1 MWGVPARNSL
11 FTGRENQLKSLYDK
25 FFEERSTTKSPRSAL
40 LESLGSQRNSGIKR
54 TELRGIGGVGKTQ
67 LSVEYCH
74 RHFGS
79 KYGFVVMIR
88 AESQASIAQ
97 DMRRLALDLGILGNE
112 SGCNKN
118 SNSSSNSDDSGGKS
132 ALSKE
137 DLSKQSSSRDH
148 IQPNS
153 AFQNGSN
160 DSNSNIDSSG
170 IRDTGESNVKTLTGD
185 IDDDEVMEIIK
196 RKLSRCRFRWLMV
209 FDNVED
215 FSVISKYL
223 PRGQLNDHFTPMS
236 SAASAVFTS
245 ATAAA
250 AVAATPLRCTV
261 DRELDLESSNP
272 SSTVEGQQ
280 NSDVDPM
287 SWINSVD
294 NIESQGG
301 GHVIITSRT
310 SHSSSNTYSNN
321 YSIHNGVNVCDS
333 TQMRHS
339 PSVSII
345 LECFDKSESLRFLDS
360 SLLQSATDSTTSSFT
375 STSQIVTTTSLSSSS
390 SEARSLS
397 ALADRMGH
405 LPLALAMASAY
416 LTRCDVTAS
425 EYLKRLDK
433 LIIYEEDVDD
443 SEEGSD
449 DDYDDD
455 SDGKHKSDTDD
466 SQGTCCRQGT
476 ENDSIEDNKNIS
488 AAVKCSSTFNCSNDS
503 DDNDLH
509 RRPRNAAGNDR
520 KKKEDGIVSEW
531 RLRKRG
537 REVDIVG
544 ANDYSVVSSLSI
556 SLDRI
561 LAESQAAYTV
571 LLLLGF
577 LSPDG
582 ITKVLVRRLLE
593 IGYFSTQTDIKNALF
608 TSTSGASRNISHQN
622 LSTAILGG
630 LVDPPSTDGQCGS
643 VHDNSQLSAD
653 GIPLSHSNPH
663 SLTLSAHARARKVK
677 MNVEKAT
684 TCRLASNKVQVHASM
699 SYDYT
704 VMSYLSSI
712 LIVFLTVSF
721 LPFPNF
727 EIQSLTLGGMVSVLL
742 LSCYALYGVKKFV
755 DDVITYALTGQSG
768 AFDKIGIVD
777 VQKNQE
783 HLEEAS
789 THTET
794 EVVEVMALMGEH
806 DNVNRG
812 KDGGNSLIT
821 AQTQQIETKHT
832 FASHYS
838 QSSENQNININQNQ
852 KQLQPQSPVQSEEN
866 VLRETDRV
874 WELLKQFSL
883 LSVRGGRGNRVGSI
897 HRLQQSV
904 LRSRIFKI
912 GGAKNAKT
920 HLGKCVYAINCL
932 WQFNMKDSD
941 TWEECGSLLN
951 HIQSLVGHV
960 RQYPLSADV
969 ARRFAVILSQAASYS
984 TEVLSRFD
992 YAQHLLE
999 SAVLIQ
1005 SKIIAAN
1012 KSETS
1017 EKATATGD
1025 ENQDRIALFELLDE
1039 KADVMHLLGKVLRIR
1054 GDYSKAERSLETALI
1069 MRKRTISRKICDTYH
1084 ELGVLSLR
1092 HHEYSIA
1099 FQYLTDS
1106 LVLKRSLRKE
1116 HQLSQLAFD
1125 DLKHQSQSLSGN
1137 GSRGG
1142 ASEVIMTETSEAAT
1156 LHQLAV
1162 IATGEGNYEDA
1173 ELLLL
1178 EALMLESTA
1187 ESGLQLDGAEGEGE
1201 RIEEEEEEGD
1211 DGSNST
1217 IDLDAIAE
1225 FEKTDLI
1232 EGVDMQ
1238 EVPTV
1243 AIVVHGDE
1251 KVSNDVD
1258 STQHKKKKYIKSR
1271 CADSSNKGIIMNQK
1285 RLSTLRKIAKMKI
1298 KLAALQNAGSKVRG
1312 TGNDFRK
1319 PRISVSRAAT
1329 LQQLGRVALR
1339 TGRLS
1344 EAETRFR
1351 DSLSLYHAAYG
1362 AEKFSRHINVAAVY
1376 HQLGCCFSAM
1386 HDFSEASKH
1395 FNLALATREMI
1406 YGNNLYSSTENN
1418 FQYNDNDDNNSST
1431 DCNGM
1436 SQSKTSDCGS
1446 IEIIQE
1452 IQALGQSELMV
1463 GKLKSAQ
1470 KLFLRQFDMC
1480 LKSLNLRV
1488 VTENNE
1494 MVIQID
1500 SHSDRMDNNNDMNIV
1515 GSSVGNSYSSSSS
1528 NSKGSNLTVSVGD
1541 NGVSRNAAVILS
1553 LPPPLFLSSASSSSS
1568 NLPLPELLSSA
1579 TSLRRKQDSLIR
1591 FLLFSV
1597 YSLKSICNREKN
1609 SCAAAD
1615 YARLARVVRR
1625 MLLQGKNNNDN
1636 FQTSDDTK
1644 STRDD
1649 STSNRPCSGITD
1661 TGTVCIL
1668 SSNNPDQKMEE
1679 DLNQANNDD
1688 NPQKKSSGQAV
1699 MSNEVSSCLL
1709 APKLLKSRDEIRAL
1723 TIQISKG
1730 KCCPTA
1736 IKSKISDLQFLELC
1750 LHSAP
1755 CNTENRG
1762 TFLNDDSTVHRDI
1775 APYNMDEVQLNDN
1788 QLDIDA
1794 LQFSNSGRQED
1805 WNNYV
1810 LVIGLKYAISCRSN
1824 LALIMK
1830 MIIPQTGSPC
1840 NESAGAVATSTDN
1853 GFQTQISSLFVSCD
1867 TLRLQLRNS
1876 GLHIEDSRT

>member
-1 MWGVPARNSL
+1 MLIGMWGVPARNSL
-11 FTGRENQLKSLYDK
+11 FTGRENQLKALYDK
-25 FFEERSTTKSPRSAL
+25 FFEERSTSKSPRSAFV
-40 LESLGSQRNSGIKR
+40 ESLGSQRNSGIKR

-97 DMRRLALDLGILGNE
+97 DMRRLASDLGILGND
-112 SGCNKN
+112 SSSNKN

-137 DLSKQSSSRDH
+137 LLSKQSSNRGH
-148 IQPNS
+148 TQPNS
-153 AFQNGSN
+153 ASQNGFR
-160 DSNSNIDSSG
+160 DSNSNIDSG
-170 IRDTGESNVKTLTGD
+170 RLGDTGQSNVKTLSGD

-236 SAASAVFTS
+236 SAASAVFAS

-250 AVAATPLRCTV
+250 AVTATPLRYTV

-280 NSDVDPM
+280 NSDVDSM

-294 NIESQGG
+294 NTESQGG

-333 TQMRHS
+333 THMRHS
-339 PSVSII
+339 PSVSIV

-360 SLLQSATDSTTSSFT
+360 SLLQSATDSTTLSIT
-375 STSQIVTTTSLSSSS
+375 STSQVVTTTSSSSS
-390 SEARSLS
+390 SVEARSLS

-433 LIIYEEDVDD
+433 LIIYEEYIND

-449 DDYDDD
+449 EDYEDD
-455 SDGKHKSDTDD
+455 SDDKHKSDTDE
-466 SQGTCCRQGT
+466 SQGTRCRQGT
-476 ENDSIEDNKNIS
+476 ENDSIEDSK
-488 AAVKCSSTFNCSNDS
+488 FDCSNE
-503 DDNDLH
+503 
-509 RRPRNAAGNDR
+509 RENAAEEDR
-520 KKKEDGIVSEW
+520 KKKEDGSVLGR
-531 RLRKRG
+531 RLRRRG

-593 IGYFSTQTDIKNALF
+593 IGYFCTETDIKSALS
-608 TSTSGASRNISHQN
+608 TSTRTSGASRNTSYQN
-622 LSTAILGG
+622 LSAAVLG
-630 LVDPPSTDGQCGS
+630 LVDLPSTEGQCGS
-643 VHDNSQLSAD
+643 VHDSSQSSTD
-653 GIPLSHSNPH
+653 GTLLSHSNLH
-663 SLTLSAHARARKVK
+663 SLTLSADARARKVK
-677 MNVEKAT
+677 IDVGEAT
-684 TCRLASNKVQVHASM
+684 TCRIASSKVQVHAPM

-704 VMSYLSSI
+704 VISYLASI

-721 LPFPNF
+721 LPLPSI
-727 EIQSLTLGGMVSVLL
+727 EILSLTLEGMVGVLL
-742 LSCYALYGVKKFV
+742 LSCYALYGVKRFV
-755 DDVITYALTGQSG
+755 DDVIMYTLTGLNS

-777 VQKNQE
+777 VQKNQK
-783 HLEEAS
+783 HLEES
-789 THTET
+789 SSHTDNEG
-794 EVVEVMALMGEH
+794 VEVMALMGEF
-806 DNVNRG
+806 DYVNGSIDVGSR
-812 KDGGNSLIT
+812 LIT
-821 AQTQQIETKHT
+821 AQTQLIESKHT
-832 FASHYS
+832 FAPHYL
-838 QSSENQNININQNQ
+838 QNSENQNLNTNQNQNQ
-852 KQLQPQSPVQSEEN
+852 KQPQPQVQVQSEEN

-912 GGAKNAKT
+912 GGAKNAKNQ
-920 HLGKCVYAINCL
+920 LGKCVYAINCM
-932 WQFNMKDSD
+932 WQFNIKDSD

-969 ARRFAVILSQAASYS
+969 ARRFAVILTQAASYS

-1005 SKIIAAN
+1005 GKIIAAD

-1017 EKATATGD
+1017 EKATGD
-1025 ENQDRIALFELLDE
+1025 DNQDRTALFELLDE

-1069 MRKRTISRKICDTYH
+1069 MRKRTKSRKICDTYH

-1116 HQLSQLAFD
+1116 HQLSQHAID

-1137 GSRGG
+1137 GSRGK
-1142 ASEVIMTETSEAAT
+1142 ASEMIMTETSEAAT

-1162 IATGEGNYEDA
+1162 IATGEGSYEDA

-1211 DGSNST
+1211 DRSNSA
-1217 IDLDAIAE
+1217 IDLDAITE
-1225 FEKTDLI
+1225 FEKTDVI
-1232 EGVDMQ
+1232 EGGGTQ
-1238 EVPTV
+1238 EAPTV
-1243 AIVVHGDE
+1243 TIAVHGDE
-1251 KVSNDVD
+1251 KVAIDAD

-1271 CADSSNKGIIMNQK
+1271 CTDSNKSIIMNQK
-1285 RLSTLRKIAKMKI
+1285 RLSTLRKIATIKV

-1312 TGNDFRK
+1312 TGNDLRK

-1376 HQLGCCFSAM
+1376 HQLGCCLSAM

-1395 FNLALATREMI
+1395 FSLALATREMI
-1406 YGNNLYSSTENN
+1406 YGNSLYGSTENN
-1418 FQYNDNDDNNSST
+1418 FLYLDNDTDDNNNNST
-1431 DCNGM
+1431 DYNGM
-1436 SQSKTSDCGS
+1436 SQCKTSDCGS

-1500 SHSDRMDNNNDMNIV
+1500 SHSDGMDNNNDMNVV
-1515 GSSVGNSYSSSSS
+1515 GSSVGNTSSSS

-1541 NGVSRNAAVILS
+1541 YGVSRNAAVILS
-1553 LPPPLFLSSASSSSS
+1553 LPPPLFLPSSSSS
-1568 NLPLPELLSSA
+1568 SLLLPELLSSA

-1597 YSLKSICNREKN
+1597 YSLKSICNREKK

-1636 FQTSDDTK
+1636 FQASDDTK
-1644 STRDD
+1644 SIRDD
-1649 STSNRPCSGITD
+1649 STSNRTNSGTTD
-1661 TGTVCIL
+1661 SSTVCIL
-1668 SSNNPDQKMEE
+1668 SIDNPDQKIEG
-1679 DLNQANNDD
+1679 DLHQANSDD
-1688 NPQKKSSGQAV
+1688 NPQKKSSNQAV
-1699 MSNEVSSCLL
+1699 VSNEVSSCLL
-1709 APKLLKSRDEIRAL
+1709 APKLLKSRDDVRAL
-1723 TIQISKG
+1723 TIQLSKG
-1730 KCCPTA
+1730 KCSPTA
-1736 IKSKISDLQFLELC
+1736 IESKISDLQCLELC
-1750 LHSAP
+1750 LRSAP
-1755 CNTENRG
+1755 CSTENRG

-1775 APYNMDEVQLNDN
+1775 APYNMDEVLLNDN
-1788 QLDIDA
+1788 RLDIEA
-1794 LQFSNSGRQED
+1794 LQNSNSGSQGD
-1805 WNNYV
+1805 WDNYV
-1810 LVIGLKYAISCRSN
+1810 LVIGLKYAISCRVN

-1830 MIIPQTGSPC
+1830 MMTSQTVSPC
-1840 NESAGAVATSTDN
+1840 NKLAGAVATSTDK
-1853 GFQTQISSLFVSCD
+1853 GFQSQISSLFVSCD

>member
-11 FTGRENQLKSLYDK
+11 FTGRENQLKALYDK
-25 FFEERSTTKSPRSAL
+25 FFEERSTSKSPRSAS

-97 DMRRLALDLGILGNE
+97 DMRRLALDLGILGND
-112 SGCNKN
+112 SSSNKN
-118 SNSSSNSDDSGGKS
+118 SNSSSNSDNSGGKS
-132 ALSKE
+132 TLSKE
-137 DLSKQSSSRDH
+137 ELSKQSSSRGH
-148 IQPNS
+148 TQPNS
-153 AFQNGSN
+153 ASQNDSR
-160 DSNSNIDSSG
+160 DSNSNMDSSSS
-170 IRDTGESNVKTLTGD
+170 RLSDTGQSNVKTLTGD

-236 SAASAVFTS
+236 SSASAVLAS
-245 ATAAA
+245 STAAA
-250 AVAATPLRCTV
+250 VTGTPLRYTV
-261 DRELDLESSNP
+261 NRELDLESLNP

-280 NSDVDPM
+280 TFDVDP
-287 SWINSVD
+287 
-294 NIESQGG
+294 NIESHGG

-333 TQMRHS
+333 THMRHS
-339 PSVSII
+339 PSVSIV

-375 STSQIVTTTSLSSSS
+375 STSQVMTTTSLSSSTV
-390 SEARSLS
+390 EARSLS

-433 LIIYEEDVDD
+433 LIIYEEDMDD
-443 SEEGSD
+443 SDEGSD
-449 DDYDDD
+449 DDYEDD
-455 SDGKHKSDTDD
+455 SDGKHKSDTDE
-466 SQGTCCRQGT
+466 SHGTYCRQGT
-476 ENDSIEDNKNIS
+476 ED
-488 AAVKCSSTFNCSNDS
+488 DS
-503 DDNDLH
+503 DEYDVPK
-509 RRPRNAAGNDR
+509 RRRNAVERDR
-520 KKKEDGIVSEW
+520 KKKENGLVSER

-577 LSPDG
+577 LSADG
-582 ITKVLVRRLLE
+582 ITKILVRRLLE
-593 IGYFSTQTDIKNALF
+593 IGYFSTETDIRSALF
-608 TSTSGASRNISHQN
+608 TSGASRNTSHQS
-622 LSTAILGG
+622 LSTAVLELLDLPSTEGQCGG
-630 LVDPPSTDGQCGS
+630 VHDSSQLSTDGT
-643 VHDNSQLSAD
+643 L
-653 GIPLSHSNPH
+653 LSHSNPH
-663 SLTLSAHARARKVK
+663 SLTLTANARASKVK
-677 MNVEKAT
+677 IDVEKAT
-684 TCRLASNKVQVHASM
+684 TCRIAFSKVQVHASI

-704 VMSYLSSI
+704 VISYLASI
-712 LIVFLTVSF
+712 LTVFLTVSL
-721 LPFPNF
+721 LPLPNI
-727 EIQSLTLGGMVSVLL
+727 EILSLTLGGMVGILL
-742 LSCYALYGVKKFV
+742 LTCYALYGVKRFV
-755 DDVITYALTGQSG
+755 DDVIMYTLTGQSG
-768 AFDKIGIVD
+768 AYDKIGIVD
-777 VQKNQE
+777 VEKNQE
-783 HLEEAS
+783 HLEELVSDA
-789 THTET
+789 EG
-794 EVVEVMALMGEH
+794 VEVMTLIEEY
-806 DNVNRG
+806 DDVNRG
-812 KDGGNSLIT
+812 IDGRTSLIT
-821 AQTQQIETKHT
+821 TQTQRIENKNT
-832 FASHYS
+832 FAPHYLL
-838 QSSENQNININQNQ
+838 SSENQSMNINQNQ
-852 KQLQPQSPVQSEEN
+852 KQPQPKAQNEEN

-912 GGAKNAKT
+912 GGAKNAKSQ
-920 HLGKCVYAINCL
+920 LGKCVYAINCM
-932 WQFNMKDSD
+932 WQFNIKDSD

-951 HIQSLVGHV
+951 HIQSIVGHV

-969 ARRFAVILSQAASYS
+969 ARRFAVILTQAASYS

-1012 KSETS
+1012 KSEIS
-1017 EKATATGD
+1017 EKATGD
-1025 ENQDRIALFELLDE
+1025 ENQDRTSLFELLDE

-1054 GDYSKAERSLETALI
+1054 GDYSKAERSLETALN
-1069 MRKRTISRKICDTYH
+1069 MRKRTKSRKICDTYH

-1099 FQYLTDS
+1099 FHYLTDS
-1106 LVLKRSLRKE
+1106 LELKRSLRKE
-1116 HQLSQLAFD
+1116 HQLSQLAID
-1125 DLKHQSQSLSGN
+1125 DFKHQSQSLSGN

-1142 ASEVIMTETSEAAT
+1142 AMEMIMTETSEAAT

-1162 IATGEGNYEDA
+1162 IATGEGSYEDA

-1187 ESGLQLDGAEGEGE
+1187 ESGLQLDGAEGDGE
-1201 RIEEEEEEGD
+1201 RKEEEEGD
-1211 DGSNST
+1211 NGINSA
-1217 IDLDAIAE
+1217 IDLGAITE
-1225 FEKTDLI
+1225 IEKTVLI
-1232 EGVDMQ
+1232 EGVGMH

-1243 AIVVHGDE
+1243 SIVVHGDE
-1251 KVSNDVD
+1251 EVSIDVE
-1258 STQHKKKKYIKSR
+1258 STQHKKKKYIKSG
-1271 CADSSNKGIIMNQK
+1271 CADSSNKSIIMNQK
-1285 RLSTLRKIAKMKI
+1285 RLSTLRKIATMKM
-1298 KLAALQNAGSKVRG
+1298 KLAALQNAGSMVRG
-1312 TGNDFRK
+1312 TKNDLRK

-1362 AEKFSRHINVAAVY
+1362 TEKFSRHINVAAVY
-1376 HQLGCCFSAM
+1376 HQLGCCLSAM

-1395 FNLALATREMI
+1395 FSLALATREMI
-1406 YGNNLYSSTENN
+1406 YGNSLYGSTENN
-1418 FQYNDNDDNNSST
+1418 FQYNDNDDNNNSST
-1431 DCNGM
+1431 DYGGM
-1436 SQSKTSDCGS
+1436 SQSKASDCGS

-1500 SHSDRMDNNNDMNIV
+1500 SHSDRMDNNTDMNVV
-1515 GSSVGNSYSSSSS
+1515 GSSVGNSNSS
-1528 NSKGSNLTVSVGD
+1528 SKGSNPTVSTGD
-1541 NGVSRNAAVILS
+1541 NGVLRNAAVVLS
-1553 LPPPLFLSSASSSSS
+1553 LPPPLFLSTSSSSS

-1597 YSLKSICNREKN
+1597 YSLKSICNREKK

-1625 MLLQGKNNNDN
+1625 MLLQGKKCSQDTKNLSDTSSRDNNDN
-1636 FQTSDDTK
+1636 FQTNDDTK

-1649 STSNRPCSGITD
+1649 STSNRTCSGITESN
-1661 TGTVCIL
+1661 TVCIL
-1668 SSNNPDQKMEE
+1668 SINDPGDHKMGG
-1679 DLNQANNDD
+1679 DLQQGNSDD
-1688 NPQKKSSGQAV
+1688 KLQKKSSSSSQSA
-1699 MSNEVSSCLL
+1699 MSNEVSSCLF

-1723 TIQISKG
+1723 TIQLSKG
-1730 KCCPTA
+1730 KCSPTA
-1736 IKSKISDLQFLELC
+1736 IKSKISDLQCLELC
-1750 LHSAP
+1750 LRSAP

-1762 TFLNDDSTVHRDI
+1762 TVLNDDSTVHRDI
-1775 APYNMDEVQLNDN
+1775 ATAPHNMDEVQLNEN
-1788 QLDIDA
+1788 QLDIEA
-1794 LQFSNSGRQED
+1794 VQISNSGSQGD
-1805 WNNYV
+1805 WDNYV

-1824 LALIMK
+1824 LGLIMR
-1830 MIIPQTGSPC
+1830 MMTSQTVSPC

-1853 GFQTQISSLFVSCD
+1853 GFQSQISSLFVSCD
-1867 TLRLQLRNS
+1867 TLRLQLRKS
-1876 GLHIEDSRT
+1876 GLHIEDSRP